1 MSQIFNR
8 LLIILFAAAFLG
20 SCDKDEPDVPLP
32 DGYWGRTAVEPILH
46 RTITV
51 RLAPELSHLSPAE
64 TKAVGRLLQAG
75 QILHT
80 LYLRSKHPEA
90 ETALQALE
98 SLHTDLGEPQITSD
112 LKRLYRI
119 FKGPI
124 ATTLDNQ
131 RAAFLPVVAE
141 LPGKNFYPADLDTQ
155 QFGEYLAS
163 NPDSA
168 KQLLHPRSIVRRAS
182 AENLAQD
189 IAVLER
195 YPALATLHPGL
206 AGKLRRL
213 QADMTTDRLYGLP
226 YSLAYADELMQ
237 VYELLW
243 EAAGLLDADDPEL
256 GGYLKLRARD
266 LISDDYEAG
275 DAAWVTGEFGNLNVQ
290 IGSYETYDDNLYGI
304 KTAFSLSLL
313 ARDEKLTLDLQAAL
327 SDLQSLEDAL
337 PYTSQKQVRRRIPV
351 GVYNVIADFG
361 QARSTNTATILPN
374 DAMHTRRYGR
384 TILLRNNIMRNPDI
398 FGIKRAMFNAVVS
411 SEYDDDLTMQGEFQR
426 TLWHEVGHYLGVDRA
441 ADGRDLDQA
450 LAEYSDMFEEM
461 KSDLV
466 SLFSA
471 RQLADA
477 GIISRADMHAIY
489 ATGVRRTL
497 QRVKPRRAQP
507 YQTMQLMQMNFY
519 LAYGLIE
526 FDTSASDLQID
537 YNNYHAIVAQMLRE
551 VLDIQLSGDRERAAK
566 FVDDWT
572 RWDEDLHQVLADR
585 VNAANQD
592 RYRIVFYTALG
603 E

>member
-1 MSQIFNR
+1 M
-8 LLIILFAAAFLG
+8 
-20 SCDKDEPDVPLP
+20 
-32 DGYWGRTAVEPILH
+32 
-46 RTITV
+46 
-51 RLAPELSHLSPAE
+51 
-64 TKAVGRLLQAG
+64 
-75 QILHT
+75 
-80 LYLRSKHPEA
+80 
-90 ETALQALE
+90 
-98 SLHTDLGEPQITSD
+98 
-112 LKRLYRI
+112 
-119 FKGPI
+119 
-124 ATTLDNQ
+124 
-131 RAAFLPVVAE
+131 
-141 LPGKNFYPADLDTQ
+141 
-155 QFGEYLAS
+155 
-163 NPDSA
+163 
-168 KQLLHPRSIVRRAS
+168 
-182 AENLAQD
+182 
-189 IAVLER
+189 
-195 YPALATLHPGL
+195 
-206 AGKLRRL
+206 
-213 QADMTTDRLYGLP
+213 
-226 YSLAYADELMQ
+226 
-237 VYELLW
+237 
-243 EAAGLLDADDPEL
+243 
-256 GGYLKLRARD
+256 
-266 LISDDYEAG
+266 
-275 DAAWVTGEFGNLNVQ
+275 TGEFGNLNVQ

-313 ARDEKLTLDLQAAL
+313 ARDEKLTLDLEAAL

-426 TLWHEVGHYLGVDRA
+426 TMWHEVGHYLGVDRA

-471 RQLADA
+471 KQLTDA

-526 FDTSASDLQID
+526 FDTSASELRID

-551 VLDIQLSGDRERAAK
+551 VLDIQLSGDRKRAAK
-566 FVDDWT
+566 FVDDWAH
-572 RWDEDLHQVLADR
+572 WDEDLHQVLADK